1 MLHIYIKTFFKSRG
15 DLLKMVAKNTKQ
27 KIKDLLKLAD
37 VRIDGD
43 RPWDIQVHNQDL
55 YERALAGGIL
65 AVGESYMDGW
75 WDCEA
80 LDQSVDKIMKAQQ
93 HLKLL
98 LPKRLAWD
106 AFKARI
112 INQQRKSKAYDIG
125 EWHYDTGNEL
135 FRIMLDKRMN
145 YSCGYWKNAKTLDE
159 AQEAKLELICK
170 KMKLV
175 SGMSILDI
183 GCGWGSLAKY
193 AAEKYHVKVTGITVS
208 KEQVKLAKEICK
220 DFDVEIRYQDYRDLK
235 EKFDGIVSVGMF
247 EHVGYKNY
255 RQFFKVANRCLKEN
269 GLFLLHTIGSNLP
282 VKSANPWIN
291 KYIFPN
297 GVVPSASKITK
308 AYEGLF
314 KLEDWHNF
322 GTHYDKTLMVWHR
335 NFNQNWDKMKS
346 NYDERFKRM
355 WNYYLLTCAGSFRA
369 HQNQLWQIVLSK
381 IESQVDYESI
391 R

>member
-1 MLHIYIKTFFKSRG
+1 MSAKS
-15 DLLKMVAKNTKQ
+15 TKQ

-37 VRIDGD
+37 VRINGD
-43 RPWDIQVHNQDL
+43 RPWDIQVHNQDF

-93 HLKLL
+93 NLKPL
-98 LPKRLAWD
+98 LPRRLAWD
-106 AFKARI
+106 TFKARI

-125 EWHYDTGNEL
+125 ERHYDTGNEL
-135 FRIMLDKRMN
+135 FKIMLDKRMN

-159 AQEAKLELICK
+159 AQEAKLALICK

-220 DFDVEIRYQDYRDLK
+220 DFDVEIRYQDYRDLR

-247 EHVGYKNY
+247 EHVGNKNY
-255 RQFFKVANRCLKEN
+255 RQFFKVVNRCLKAN
-269 GLFLLHTIGSNLP
+269 GLFLLHTIGGNQP
-282 VKSANPWIN
+282 FKSANPWLN

-297 GVVPSASKITK
+297 YVLPSASKITK
-308 AYEGLF
+308 TYEGLF

-355 WNYYLLTCAGSFRA
+355 WNYYLLSCAGSFRA

-381 IESQVDYESI
+381 IESQVDYESV